1 MERTDIAIVGGG
13 LASARVVSAYREAGG
28 TDAVSLLSADTAPP
42 YHRPPL
48 SKRVLR
54 GEAEPESALVQPQ
67 EWYAEHDVDL
77 RLGTPVAGVDPGVR
91 ELRLRDGGTLGFD
104 RLVIATGASPR
115 TLDLP
120 GADLDGV
127 RTLRTLDDARELR
140 DRASRAR
147 HAVVIGTGFIGLE
160 TAASMRTVGVD
171 VTLVGSGRSLFGALG
186 APAFSEH
193 LARVYDAQGVELRLG
208 ESVEAFLGNGK
219 LTGARLTSGAQRDAD
234 LAVIGV
240 GVTPGIGWLEGSG
253 LAIDDSHGVVVDERY
268 ATEAPGVFAAGD
280 VAAFFDPVFGR
291 RRRIEHWSNANFQGN
306 QLGAILAGG
315 DERYDTVSSFFTEV
329 FGTTYK
335 VFGDTELGEE
345 QRVEGDFADGAAVV
359 RYLRDGR
366 LVAALLTGQSEE
378 AEAEL
383 KEEIRQEAVA
393 TAGRPVS

>member
-13 LASARVVSAYREAGG
+13 LASARAVSAFREAGG

-67 EWYAEHDVDL
+67 EWYAEHEVDL
-77 RLGTPVAGVDPGVR
+77 RLETPVAGLDPGAR
-91 ELRLRDGGTLGFD
+91 ELRLRDGGTLAFD

-120 GADLDGV
+120 GADRDGV
-127 RTLRTLDDARELR
+127 RTLRTLDDARELHE
-140 DRASRAR
+140 RAARAK

-193 LARVYDAQGVELRLG
+193 LERVYEAQGVELRMG
-208 ESVEAFLGNGK
+208 ESVEAFVGDGT
-219 LTGARLTSGAQRDAD
+219 LTGVRLTSGEQRDAD
-234 LAVIGV
+234 LAVVGV
-240 GVTPGIGWLEGSG
+240 GVNPGIGWLEGSG
-253 LAIDDSHGVVVDERY
+253 LQIDDGVVVNERY

-280 VAAFFDPVFGR
+280 VAAFFDPIFGR

-315 DERYDTVSSFFTEV
+315 DEHYDTVSSFFTEV

-335 VFGDTELGEE
+335 VFGDTELGDE
-345 QRVEGDFADGAAVV
+345 QHVEGDFADGAAVV

-366 LVAALLTGQSEE
+366 LVAALVTGQSED

-393 TAGRPVS
+393 TA

>member
-1 MERTDIAIVGGG
+1 
-13 LASARVVSAYREAGG
+13 
-28 TDAVSLLSADTAPP
+28 
-42 YHRPPL
+42 
-48 SKRVLR
+48 
-54 GEAEPESALVQPQ
+54 
-67 EWYAEHDVDL
+67 
-77 RLGTPVAGVDPGVR
+77 
-91 ELRLRDGGTLGFD
+91 
-104 RLVIATGASPR
+104 
-115 TLDLP
+115 
-120 GADLDGV
+120 
-127 RTLRTLDDARELR
+127 
-140 DRASRAR
+140 
-147 HAVVIGTGFIGLE
+147 
-160 TAASMRTVGVD
+160 MRTVGVD

-193 LARVYDAQGVELRLG
+193 LARVYHAQGVELRLG

-219 LTGARLTSGAQRDAD
+219 LTGARLTSGEQRDAD